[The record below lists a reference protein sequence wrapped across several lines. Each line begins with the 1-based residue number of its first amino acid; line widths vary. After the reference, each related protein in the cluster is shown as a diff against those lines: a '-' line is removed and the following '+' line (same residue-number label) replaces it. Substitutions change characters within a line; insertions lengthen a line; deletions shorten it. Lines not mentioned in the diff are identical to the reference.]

1 MDIKTVQDALKLEQE
16 FNSKLT
22 QQFEAL
28 HKGRKLT
35 APALI
40 EEKEKAL
47 ERIEKDIEMAAK
59 ERDLILSR
67 WDQRIEQRKAL
78 LAKLRLEIDEL
89 KKQIGR

>member
-28 HKGRKLT
+28 HKDRKLT